1 MHLHPID
8 EHGLHLPPMDV
19 ASGLVVDV
27 VQAMIDLYARR
38 GFVPPWIGYLGM
50 QNGVCVGTCGFTS
63 PPQDGEVEIAYFTF
77 PDFEGQGVATSMA
90 TELIR
95 SSRSAAGSS
104 VDFIAHTLPQMG
116 ASTTILGKLGF
127 VLQGEILH
135 PEDGVV
141 WKWREAPQLIA
152 PKT

>member
-8 EHGLHLPPMDV
+8 ENGLHLPPIDV
-19 ASGLVVDV
+19 SSGLVADV
-27 VQAMIDLYARR
+27 VQSMIDLYSRR
-38 GFVPPWIGYLGM
+38 GFVPPWIGYLAIKD
-50 QNGVCVGTCGFTS
+50 GVCVGTCGFTS
-63 PPQDGEVEIAYFTF
+63 PPKDGEVEIAYFTL
-77 PDFEGQGVATSMA
+77 PDFEGHGVATSMA

-95 SSRSAAGSS
+95 STRSDAGSS
-104 VDFIAHTLPQMG
+104 ICYIAHTLPQMG
-116 ASTTILGKLGF
+116 ASTTILRKLGF

-141 WKWREAPQLIA
+141 WKWREAPQLIG

>member
-8 EHGLHLPPMDV
+8 EHGLQLPPMDV
-19 ASGLVVDV
+19 ASGFVVDV
-27 VQAMIDLYARR
+27 VKAMIDLYARR
-38 GFVPPWIGYLGM
+38 GFVPPWIGYLAM

-63 PPQDGEVEIAYFTF
+63 PPKDGEVEIAYCTI
-77 PDFEGQGVATSMA
+77 PDFEGQGVATGMA
-90 TELIR
+90 RELIR

-104 VDFIAHTLPQMG
+104 ISYIAHTLPQMG

-127 VLQGEILH
+127 VLLGEILH

-141 WKWREAPQLIA
+141 WKWREAPQLIE